1 MPTTPIPMIGPVDF
15 GRFPVQNFVVE
26 PVGALPT
33 VTAGDAGRLLYY
45 QGDIYTTDGTV
56 AWHKLNAA
64 NADTATNATHATN
77 ADNATNATNAAH
89 ATTADSATTATTA
102 GSATTATTATT
113 ALDSNKL
120 GGQTLAQV
128 RDFSLTTGQRTDA
141 AISNFATAAATAAL
155 ADRLDQFAAPT
166 SALNINSQRLTA
178 VATPT
183 TGTDA
188 ANKTYVD
195 TAVANSTAGLDVK
208 TDVAVL
214 ATTNVTKSGL
224 TTIDGYTLQNGDRVL
239 QAVAGGHVQNGVWLA
254 AAGSWTRATPQEEL
268 PGAFWFVKNG
278 TANGATQWIVTNATN
293 PVIGTDP
300 VVIKQFGA
308 QVTYTGTNG
317 VQVVGSTIS
326 AVAAGGGGIATAG
339 GLAVDNTVSRSATVA
354 IPAPGSGT
362 AVTITS
368 PYAPPAGRRLMVQVY
383 RESDD
388 AQVICSIKNA
398 KGSASITIDFGT
410 APLANA
416 YYAEIRS

>member
-1 MPTTPIPMIGPVDF
+1 MVATIPFTASQDLANYPPLNLNI
-15 GRFPVQNFVVE
+15 E

-33 VTAGDAGRLLYY
+33 ATAAQTGRLVWYQNTVWECTGSAWKKPDAG
-45 QGDIYTTDGTV
+45 T
-56 AWHKLNAA
+56 
-64 NADTATNATHATN
+64 ADSATTATTATTATDAAHATN
-77 ADNATNATNAAH
+77 ADH
-89 ATTADSATTATTA
+89 ATAADTATTATTA

-178 VATPT
+178 VGTPT
-183 TGTDA
+183 TGTDG

-195 TAVANSTAGLDVK
+195 TAVANATAGLDVK
-208 TDVAVL
+208 NDVAVL

-224 TTIDGYTLQNGDRVL
+224 TTIDGYTLVAGDRVL
-239 QAVAGGHVQNGVWLA
+239 QAVAGGHVSNGVWIA

-300 VVIKQFGA
+300 VVIRQFGA

-326 AVAAGGGGIATAG
+326 AVATGGGGISTTG

-368 PYAPPAGRRLMVQVY
+368 PYAPPAGRRLQVQVW
-383 RESDD
+383 RNSDN
-388 AQVICSIKNA
+388 ALVYCSVVNA
-398 KGSASITIDFGT
+398 PGSASVTLDFGT
-410 APLANA
+410 APTAGQ
-416 YYAEIRS
+416 YSAEIRS